1 MLHLE
6 DTLFVCS
13 PLLTFVSSVTSVG
26 GGCTIRWCVGVEDS
40 EVKEGWWF
48 AFVPEILG
56 LDVKSCAFLSIGA
69 SEGEA
74 LSRQRLES
82 GFDTHVWAYLR
93 EKLCSDVSASVVSD
107 GRHGTL
113 WAAESVVNTKR
124 LTTWAVLGSSTTAKS
139 GLSSCLA
146 GPTRGDGTVDVGGV
160 LIANSLAG
168 RRLSSATPGSPLH
181 LPSVVPAMG
190 SVASTKGLGSFDGW
204 GSGWLAGGVTP
215 EAPQAG
221 APPKFSHLPLWL
233 GVQFVHGTPL
243 RTYEYPTQRPLPLHR
258 QHCGGTL
265 ASGTKN
271 LPTVNQLVIVHVR
284 SRKLL
289 Y

>member
-1 MLHLE
+1 ME
-6 DTLFVCS
+6 VVQF
-13 PLLTFVSSVTSVG
+13 
-26 GGCTIRWCVGVEDS
+26 DS
-40 EVKEGWWF
+40 AWELK
-48 AFVPEILG
+48 ILKSKKVDG
-56 LDVKSCAFLSIGA
+56 LFLSQKFCIGA

-82 GFDTHVWAYLR
+82 GFDTHVWVNLR

-107 GRHGTL
+107 GRHDTL

-168 RRLSSATPGSPLH
+168 KRLSSATPGSPLH

-190 SVASTKGLGSFDGW
+190 SVASTKGLGSFEGW

-221 APPKFSHLPLWL
+221 APPKCSHLPLWL

-243 RTYEYPTQRPLPLHR
+243 RTYEHPTQRPLPLHR

-265 ASGTKN
+265 ASEK
-271 LPTVNQLVIVHVR
+271 PTYSQSANYSTCTYTQASVLKWDKYSAR
-284 SRKLL
+284 FAW
-289 Y
+289 